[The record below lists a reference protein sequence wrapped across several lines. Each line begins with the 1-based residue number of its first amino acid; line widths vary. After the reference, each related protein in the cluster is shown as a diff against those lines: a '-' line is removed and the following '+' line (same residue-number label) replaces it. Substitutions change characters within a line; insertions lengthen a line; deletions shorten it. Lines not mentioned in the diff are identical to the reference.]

1 MKKIVTMLV
10 AAMVTLSFSMVAVAS
25 SHKKEE
31 AAPAAAP
38 AAEKTESKD
47 AKKDKKRL
55 QRKKPNRLTKEGE
68 ERGCPA
74 ASRSMTGIREAC

>member
-1 MKKIVTMLV
+1 MKKMVTMLV
-10 AAMVTLSFSMVAVAS
+10 AALVTLSFSMVAVAS

-47 AKKDKKRL
+47 AKKDKKAPA
-55 QRKKPNRLTKEGE
+55 KKEAK
-68 ERGCPA
+68 PA
-74 ASRSMTGIREAC
+74 AKKGKKEMSGC